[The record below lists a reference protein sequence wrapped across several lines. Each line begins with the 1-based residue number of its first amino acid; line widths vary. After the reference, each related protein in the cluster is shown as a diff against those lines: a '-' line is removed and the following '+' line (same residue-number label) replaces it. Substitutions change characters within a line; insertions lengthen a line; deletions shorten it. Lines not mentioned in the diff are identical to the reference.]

1 MNRKLNIVT
10 LYKQVERGL
19 GVWSWP
25 NPGAGTKEWSMFHY
39 SNQQQTISQLVT
51 ETKNLNI

>member
-1 MNRKLNIVT
+1 MNRKLDIVT

-51 ETKNLNI
+51 ETKY